1 MKKKI
6 ISLPEIYFVH
16 YKFHHR
22 LAPVSY
28 THLFQGQYPPQQ
40 SMAGAAGAFGPG
52 PGSGSTGGRG
62 SSVAMR
68 QTTPPYTTSSSQS
81 GQYFAVTSQFPP
93 HQAATGP
100 QYPGSQ
106 FPQDVGSVGMRG
118 GNMGSYQHS
127 PIPGNPTP
135 PLTPA
140 SSMPPYISP
149 NPDIKPAFSDLK
161 PPLPIQSECIW

>member
-1 MKKKI
+1 M
-6 ISLPEIYFVH
+6 S
-16 YKFHHR
+16 
-22 LAPVSY
+22 A
-28 THLFQGQYPPQQ
+28 
-40 SMAGAAGAFGPG
+40 AAGAFGPG
-52 PGSGSTGGRG
+52 PGSGSSGGRG
-62 SSVAMR
+62 SSAVMR
-68 QTTPPYTTSSSQS
+68 QTTPPYTTSSSQP
-81 GQYFAVTSQFPP
+81 GQYFGVTSQFPP
-93 HQAATGP
+93 HQAASGP

-161 PPLPIQSECIW
+161 PPLPVQSEYSFTTQFF